1 MTFPLDERG
10 LPILTPEQAM
20 RMAAYAIGREDARLG
35 LYRHETDK
43 AVERL
48 REARKEAEAGS
59 SFAEM
64 SLDPLASIAA
74 AEFERFAGW
83 RAIRRLA
90 DVSFRWRKRKLKDET
105 LLAELEEAR
114 RRGYESAWRG
124 LADEEAT

>member
-1 MTFPLDERG
+1 
-10 LPILTPEQAM
+10 
-20 RMAAYAIGREDARLG
+20 MAAAFALSKTDARLD
-35 LYRHETDK
+35 LYRHEADK

-59 SFAEM
+59 AFAEM

-74 AEFERFAGW
+74 DEFERFAGW

-90 DVSFRWRKRKLKDET
+90 DVSFRWRKRKLKDEA

-114 RRGYESAWRG
+114 QRGYEGAWRG
-124 LADEEAT
+124 LAEEERNERS